1 MRDDEGDWG
10 QGAIS
15 CKEGPTGIWGGR
27 NVCVCVCVYMS
38 DSGLPGHFD
47 CPSPPLLCVTLLLPT
62 VPFFFPISLL
72 YFSLRTMSNSHSHF
86 LTSSSFHSLTI
97 SGSSLIQSLL
107 VGLPAH
113 FPLGHHI
120 NRILLILTQ
129 SDSEGDDQVSFSFP
143 TSLVH
148 VSHAYATLQM
158 LKGRVKSVSLIFI
171 FPLLLWILSAYIS
184 GIHGE

>member
-1 MRDDEGDWG
+1 
-10 QGAIS
+10 
-15 CKEGPTGIWGGR
+15 
-27 NVCVCVCVYMS
+27 MS

-148 VSHAYATLQM
+148 VSHAYATNAERSCKICLSD
-158 LKGRVKSVSLIFI
+158 LYFPFASLNPICLYFRDSWRVVICRVGNVMEK
-171 FPLLLWILSAYIS
+171 
-184 GIHGE
+184 EKQ